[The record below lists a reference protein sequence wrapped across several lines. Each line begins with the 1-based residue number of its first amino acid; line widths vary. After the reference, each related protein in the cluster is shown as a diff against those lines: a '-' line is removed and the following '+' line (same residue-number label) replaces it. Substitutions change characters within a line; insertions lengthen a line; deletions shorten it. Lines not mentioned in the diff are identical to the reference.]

1 MLDSFHLWGVLFIQ
15 ELQLNFKNVS
25 GVMLFLSHIGDP
37 KIAFNIYFPVAYYL
51 HNSVG
56 KRVLWAAV
64 ISEWLNS
71 VLKWLLHGE
80 RPYWWVHTS
89 GFYKQEHV
97 PHLQQFSITCET
109 GPGSPSGHAM
119 VTSAVWYVLVSDFLY
134 YQQIQSFGLKIL
146 CWATYVIMMCAVC
159 LSRLF
164 IATHFPHQVSAGII
178 IGILLGMVMNSL
190 ATSALQLPFYLLT
203 SFLLAFIATMTY
215 LLLNLVGIDP
225 FWSLASATKWCA
237 FQEWVHLD
245 TTLFYCIVRDIS
257 CLLGL
262 GLAVFC
268 CQFKKLTCRSQKTI
282 ILQVLVAVLML
293 HAGDRLK
300 LNIHNIVLFY
310 VEAFFKHLFLTFVV
324 AAGIP
329 VVFSLF

>member
-1 MLDSFHLWGVLFIQ
+1 MVASWRAAILVGPYFRF
-15 ELQLNFKNVS
+15 LQTRTCPTPATVQ
-25 GVMLFLSHIGDP
+25 
-37 KIAFNIYFPVAYYL
+37 YYL
-51 HNSVG
+51 RDWTREKIDLTTYQG
-56 KRVLWAAV
+56 V
-64 ISEWLNS
+64 ICVTVCTVIES
-71 VLKWLLHGE
+71 
-80 RPYWWVHTS
+80 
-89 GFYKQEHV
+89 
-97 PHLQQFSITCET
+97 
-109 GPGSPSGHAM
+109 GSPSGHAM

-245 TTLFYCIVRDIS
+245 KTLFYCIVRDIS